1 MKNKI
6 VNCDACGCEMKF
18 VEKVKTNK
26 KYFLNR
32 FECTFC
38 DNKMTVCGDG
48 FIDLTIEPKRAA
60 EAAIKLSKT
69 EEEARF

>member
-1 MKNKI
+1 MKKQDY
-6 VNCDACGCEMKF
+6 NCEACGCEMRF

-38 DNKMTVCGDG
+38 DNKMTICGDG
-48 FIDLTIEPKRAA
+48 FIDLKIEPKRAI
-60 EAAIKLSKT
+60 EAAKKISKT
-69 EEEARF
+69 E